1 VHGTPPHS
9 QPAAGGR
16 SRVRHAPGR

>member
-1 VHGTPPHS
+1 VHGIPPHS